1 MFGFNYQ
8 KPGKGVNKRDPNQPK
23 ISIFF
28 ELLGRKLFNLLK
40 VNLWYLLTAIPTFL
54 VAMVIAGIVTS
65 PIIDSSMD
73 GLKAALSLN
82 GNHISEGEFLRNIF
96 LVDMILRVFIALVFT
111 VFIGHGPTTAGITY
125 ILRNYSREEHS
136 WLFSDWWQHTKAN
149 AGQAILVWLIDVLV
163 FLMVVVAV
171 RFYVMSGG
179 AMILLAGLLV
189 VIYLIYLMMHFYIYQ
204 LMITFKNSLKNI
216 FKNAFI
222 LTMEKSPRN
231 LLMFFILFLVHILLP
246 FMAVLNGW
254 GMKFWLVFV
263 LLEVLILVSVSLFM
277 VNFFVYT
284 QLERYIKEDSEE
296 NSL

>member
-96 LVDMILRVFIALVFT
+96 LVDMILRVFIALLFT